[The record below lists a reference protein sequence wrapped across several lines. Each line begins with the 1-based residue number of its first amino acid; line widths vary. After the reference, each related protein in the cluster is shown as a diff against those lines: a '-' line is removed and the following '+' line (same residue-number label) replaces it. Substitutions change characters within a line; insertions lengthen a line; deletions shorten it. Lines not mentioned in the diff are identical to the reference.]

1 MGTSQRA
8 SVLMSNLARPT
19 AQQRR
24 TAAADSAPGADNNN
38 NTDFASRVTGSTTTS
53 PSRSRAQ
60 TPRYGDKPP
69 PYSSAT
75 TSTTAAA
82 VTAISTE
89 PISHGAVTA
98 DHHHQLLRTITQSSG
113 PASASSGPTQSTSV
127 LRPRVAVVL
136 GISTPWQ
143 VLLFISRLG
152 SIVPGVW
159 LGLPCVLRLVYMVF
173 SILVSHHV
181 VVGSGQHGFS
191 FGRLSK
197 PGSTLCTTSSPSVST
212 TDVPPSRIPT
222 TGFDIPFETS
232 LRITETLLATI
243 WCVASS
249 YLSFFFT
256 DCLMSR
262 WLLNYTPQAT
272 IVRLL
277 AISALN
283 GWCTWGVLYLTGG
296 SEDPR
301 LLLPG
306 WIVISTTLTL
316 LYHLTQRKI
325 NIRKETR
332 ASISAFSIAS
342 FISMVALLA
351 QLHSNRTDYPDIP
364 LVTFLSQ
371 VWGVITG
378 LALKIMEYGNVTRDL

>member
-1 MGTSQRA
+1 
-8 SVLMSNLARPT
+8 MSHFARPT

-24 TAAADSAPGADNNN
+24 TAAADSAPPGTNNNNNN
-38 NTDFASRVTGSTTTS
+38 NTDFASHVTGPTTTS

-69 PYSSAT
+69 PYSTTVTSTAAT
-75 TSTTAAA
+75 T
-82 VTAISTE
+82 TAIPTE
-89 PISHGAVTA
+89 PINHASVTA
-98 DHHHQLLRTITQSSG
+98 DHHRQLLRAITQSSG
-113 PASASSGPTQSTSV
+113 TPPSAGHTQSTSV

-136 GISTPWQ
+136 GISPFWQ
-143 VLLFISRLG
+143 VSLFISRLG

-159 LGLPCVLRLVYMVF
+159 LGLPCVLRLVYMIF

-181 VVGSGQHGFS
+181 VIGSGQHGFS

-197 PGSTLCTTSSPSVST
+197 PTSTLCST
-212 TDVPPSRIPT
+212 IPT

-342 FISMVALLA
+342 FISMVTLLA
-351 QLHSNRTDYPDIP
+351 QLHSNRADYPDIP
-364 LVTFLSQ
+364 IITFLSQ

>member
-1 MGTSQRA
+1 
-8 SVLMSNLARPT
+8 MSNLTRPT

-24 TAAADSAPGADNNN
+24 TAAAAAAADSAPGASS
-38 NTDFASRVTGSTTTS
+38 NTTTDYAAHVTGSTTTS

-69 PYSSAT
+69 PYSSTTAT
-75 TSTTAAA
+75 TTA
-82 VTAISTE
+82 VSTAISTE
-89 PISHGAVTA
+89 PINHPPVTA
-98 DHHHQLLRTITQSSG
+98 DHHHQLLRAITQSSG
-113 PASASSGPTQSTSV
+113 SVPSSSGQTHSTSV

-143 VLLFISRLG
+143 ILLYISRLG
-152 SIVPGVW
+152 SIVPGLW
-159 LGLPCVLRLVYMVF
+159 LGLPCVLRLVYMIF
-173 SILVSHHV
+173 SILVTNHV
-181 VVGSGQHGFS
+181 VVGNGQHGFS

-197 PGSTLCTTSSPSVST
+197 PSSTVSCTSPPSVPT
-212 TDVPPSRIPT
+212 AEVPPTRIPT

-306 WIVISTTLTL
+306 WIVISATLTL

-342 FISMVALLA
+342 FFSMVALLA

-378 LALKIMEYGNVTRDL
+378 LAFKIMEYGNVTRDL

>member
-1 MGTSQRA
+1 
-8 SVLMSNLARPT
+8 MSNLARPT

-24 TAAADSAPGADNNN
+24 IAAAADSAPGANSNNN
-38 NTDFASRVTGSTTTS
+38 ATDYASHVTGSTTTS

-69 PYSSAT
+69 PYSSAAAI
-75 TSTTAAA
+75 TTA
-82 VTAISTE
+82 VSTSISTE
-89 PISHGAVTA
+89 PLNHAPGTA
-98 DHHHQLLRTITQSSG
+98 DHHHQLLRAITQSSG
-113 PASASSGPTQSTSV
+113 PLPASSGNTQSTSV

-152 SIVPGVW
+152 SIIPGVW
-159 LGLPCVLRLVYMVF
+159 LGLPCALRLVYMIF
-173 SILVSHHV
+173 SILVTNHV

-197 PGSTLCTTSSPSVST
+197 PSSTISCTSPPSVPT
-212 TDVPPSRIPT
+212 TEVPPTRIPT

-364 LVTFLSQ
+364 LVNFLSQ
-371 VWGVITG
+371 VWGVMTG

>member
-1 MGTSQRA
+1 
-8 SVLMSNLARPT
+8 MSNLAMPA

-24 TAAADSAPGADNNN
+24 TAAAAAAADGAPGANS
-38 NTDFASRVTGSTTTS
+38 NTTTDYVTHVTGSTTTS
-53 PSRSRAQ
+53 PARSRAQ
-60 TPRYGDKPP
+60 TPRYVDNPP
-69 PYSSAT
+69 PYSSKTAT
-75 TSTTAAA
+75 TTA
-82 VTAISTE
+82 VSTAISTE
-89 PISHGAVTA
+89 PITHPSVTA
-98 DHHHQLLRTITQSSG
+98 DHHHHHQLLRAVTQSSG
-113 PASASSGPTQSTSV
+113 PVAPSSGQTQSTSV

-143 VLLFISRLG
+143 ILLYISRLG
-152 SIVPGVW
+152 SIVPGLW
-159 LGLPCVLRLVYMVF
+159 LGLPCVLRLVYMIF
-173 SILVSHHV
+173 SILVTNHV
-181 VVGSGQHGFS
+181 VVGNGQHGFS

-197 PGSTLCTTSSPSVST
+197 PSSAVSCTSPPSAPT
-212 TDVPPSRIPT
+212 TEVPPTRIPT

-342 FISMVALLA
+342 FTSMVALLA